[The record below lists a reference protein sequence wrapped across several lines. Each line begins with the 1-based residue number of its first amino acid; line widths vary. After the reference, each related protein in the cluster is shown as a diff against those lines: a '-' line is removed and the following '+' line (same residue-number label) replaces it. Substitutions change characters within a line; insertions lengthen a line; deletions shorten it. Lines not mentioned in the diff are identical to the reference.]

1 MTSTVSFESWAILIA
16 VLPYL
21 RDFASFI
28 YIYAVIDADIRLI
41 PNVLDGG
48 TVGGGRVGGGRV
60 GRVGGDRVRG
70 GCDSG
75 RACIDR
81 RVVSENG
88 CGARG
93 CTQRGG
99 FTR

>member
-1 MTSTVSFESWAILIA
+1 MLSVTHG
-16 VLPYL
+16 
-21 RDFASFI
+21 I

-48 TVGGGRVGGGRV
+48 TVGGSRV

-93 CTQRGG
+93 CT
-99 FTR
+99 